1 MKTSAEGRMLIR
13 QFEGLRK
20 QAYICPAGVPTIGFG
35 RTKGVKLGMSCTEQQ
50 AQVWLTED
58 LEEAEADVE
67 SLVTV
72 PLNSNQHAALVSLFY
87 NLGRTKLAS
96 STLIRKLNA
105 GDYIGASQQ
114 FKLWRLVSGKPS
126 NGLVR
131 RRAAETDLFLKEIA

>member
-1 MKTSAEGRMLIR
+1 MKTNAAGRMLIR

-35 RTKGVKLGMSCTEQQ
+35 RTKGVKLGQSCTEQQ
-50 AQVWLTED
+50 AQVWLAED

-72 PLNSNQHAALVSLFY
+72 PLNANQHAALVSLFY
-87 NLGRTKLAS
+87 NLGRTKLKS
-96 STLIRKLNA
+96 STLLKKLNA
-105 GDYIGASQQ
+105 GDYVGAAGQ
-114 FKLWRLVSGKPS
+114 FKLWRLVDGKPS

-131 RRAAETDLFLKEIA
+131 RRAAETDLFLKEMK